1 MFKKKYNFLISALA
15 LLAFFELSLGAHFK
29 LIGATQYSL
38 NDIFDQY
45 GFVTEEAKDGLKG
58 LLKNASISLS
68 KDPSPKEKLAG
79 DLENA
84 STSSKTPS
92 PEDFSKKESADKIL
106 EKVVSLVE
114 ETQKKFTVRKDHQE
128 RWQVSPLDWMKLP
141 DNQEHLQKLGFV
153 NEVLP
158 QSFSPD
164 AICILGATRRRMKD
178 RIRYVKTL
186 LKAKKLQAKHFIL
199 LSGER
204 YVDVIADGPEEK
216 LKKIA
221 EMFHIKDLKDLTE
234 MHVMQYLYERSS
246 FLKDK
251 YPIPDII
258 NVLGVI
264 PSANSSKPEAAEP
277 NKKQRPTTEST
288 INALIEQLQRN
299 QEIQSVLFIS
309 NQPYIAYQKA
319 IIQLSFKIHHMDHI
333 QIEVIGDKVEDPSK
347 VQPLIEGLGSYLWAG
362 FPAILANMYVTV
374 SDDIKERL
382 DRLYSKSSLMDS
394 AISLAKNQSIKRK
407 FGYKW
412 E

>member
-68 KDPSPKEKLAG
+68 KDPSPEEKLAG

-92 PEDFSKKESADKIL
+92 PEDFSKKESAEKIL
-106 EKVVSLVE
+106 EKMVVLIE
-114 ETQKKFTVRKDHQE
+114 ETQKKFTVRKGHQE
-128 RWQVSPLDWMKLP
+128 RWEVKALEWMRSP
-141 DNQEHLQKLGFV
+141 DNEEHLKKLGFV
-153 NEVLP
+153 DATPLGSCPV
-158 QSFSPD
+158 D
-164 AICILGATRRRMKD
+164 AICILGAMQQRMAD
-178 RIRYVKTL
+178 RMQYVETL
-186 LKAKKLQAKHFIL
+186 LTQNKLQTKRLIL

-204 YVDVIADGPEEK
+204 YVTVGVDGSETELMEIAKRFE
-216 LKKIA
+216 
-221 EMFHIKDLKDLTE
+221 IKNLAQLTE
-234 MHVMQYLYERSS
+234 MHLMKDLYERSS

-258 NVLGVI
+258 DVKGKLI
-264 PSANSSKPEAAEP
+264 PAAPGTSELSQ
-277 NKKQRPTTEST
+277 KMRPTTEST
-288 INALIEQLQRN
+288 IDALIEQLQRN

-309 NQPYIAYQKA
+309 NQPYVAYQKA

-333 QIEVIGDKVEDPSK
+333 QIEVIGDKVENPSNA
-347 VQPLIEGLGSYLWAG
+347 QPLIEGLGSYLWAG
-362 FPAILANMYVTV
+362 FPAILANMHVTV
-374 SDDIKERL
+374 SDAIKERL
-382 DRLYSKSSLMDS
+382 ALLYSKSALMDRYITAS
-394 AISLAKNQSIKRK
+394 YDAINP
-407 FGYKW
+407 
-412 E
+412 